1 MKKENMEPS
10 TDLFRTENER
20 NIVLTR
26 QEQEKILQSNPSFQ
40 SISGAVYFDNY
51 DLPCPIRVKVK
62 TKDEQIVT
70 VVLRK
75 NRHGDVR
82 KEIQIFNALKEYGL
96 PVPQVLS
103 GPFETED
110 DEYAAVYSLLPGEN
124 LQKLSMRSDEDL
136 VLAKELLVQAVIK
149 LMDATDFIK
158 KHEMSK
164 TLPNITLTD
173 ELEAL
178 NTKDNPWLE
187 EEIYKVAIR
196 KLQNILK
203 DIKTPLVLSNGDYQP
218 GNFLAQDGKIT
229 GFLDFE
235 SPSFQDPMMGFVK
248 YPIYDLDPL
257 GKTDIIKI
265 FLDKKGF
272 SEKDFNHRL
281 ALGCLKILKKE
292 IPVSGGDEETQDYRN
307 RVLNLLSKSLDS
319 IG

>member
-1 MKKENMEPS
+1 MEKINMEPNS
-10 TDLFRTENER
+10 KLF
-20 NIVLTR
+20 
-26 QEQEKILQSNPSFQ
+26 S
-40 SISGAVYFDNY
+40 A
-51 DLPCPIRVKVK
+51 
-62 TKDEQIVT
+62 
-70 VVLRK
+70 LR
-75 NRHGDVR
+75 
-82 KEIQIFNALKEYGL
+82 EYGL
-96 PVPQVLS
+96 SVPQVLS
-103 GPFETED
+103 EPFKTEGG
-110 DEYAAVYSLLPGEN
+110 EYAAVYSLLPGEN

-257 GKTDIIKI
+257 GKTDIIKV
-265 FLDKKGF
+265 FLNRKGF
-272 SEKDFNHRL
+272 SEVDFNYRL
-281 ALGCLKILKKE
+281 VLGCLKILKKE
-292 IPVSGGDEETQDYRN
+292 IPVSGGDKETQGYRS
-307 RVLNLLSKSLDS
+307 RVLNLLKKNADL
-319 IG
+319 IH